1 MPPPCESR
9 TISRSRRRT
18 RLRSTAL
25 PTCRDTVKPMRTG
38 PSSARRRAC
47 TTKVPTDTRCPAAA
61 ARKSVRCLNRS
72 MAAADMAAAD
82 LAADEL
88 RSRTEPLAAL
98 GPPGRQHS
106 AAALGRHPGAKAV
119 AAFAHQFARLV
130 GPFHGIDLRQ
140 RPVRHM
146 RCGVNLIGA
155 RLARLIRKPSRP
167 VNVIGQAPR
176 QPAKPLC
183 RIVFPVTA
191 FRAIELS
198 RECVRPM
205 TQELKPD
212 ICIIGAGAAGRAA
225 ASAAAAFGVPVV
237 LIEKRTLGG
246 GAGSVPAA
254 ALAVTA
260 ERANVIRNAAH
271 FGLKAAR
278 FGVDFAAV
286 KAHLRDVAG
295 TVAPSE
301 ARQRLAGL
309 GVRIIDGA
317 ARFLDARTVTAGEF
331 TVAARRFV
339 IATGSSPALP
349 AIPGLAG
356 TPHLTSD
363 TVFDLADCP
372 RHLVVIGAGSIGLE
386 LAQTFRRLG
395 ADVTVLEA
403 ATPLAGDDAECA
415 AIVLDALERE
425 GIKLRIGVAIAQVR
439 RVLAR
444 VEIDITTPDGAE
456 TVTGS
461 HILVAVGRRPN
472 VEDLDLDAAGIRYE
486 PNGIDVD
493 RRLRTTNK
501 RVYAIGDVTVG
512 PKSTHLATYHA
523 ELVVRHALFRQQVGV
538 DHHIIPTV
546 THTDPELAQVGFLED
561 EARAHAG
568 AIRVLR
574 SPYRENAR
582 ALVTEATAGHIKVI
596 TDRKGDILGAT
607 IVGAGAGEMI
617 ATWTLAIKQKLNI
630 RAFAGLIVPYPAYG
644 EVGKRAAMTYFM
656 RGLTS
661 NQVRRIIGWLRRLG

>member
-1 MPPPCESR
+1 M
-9 TISRSRRRT
+9 TQ
-18 RLRSTAL
+18 
-25 PTCRDTVKPMRTG
+25 
-38 PSSARRRAC
+38 
-47 TTKVPTDTRCPAAA
+47 
-61 ARKSVRCLNRS
+61 
-72 MAAADMAAAD
+72 
-82 LAADEL
+82 EL
-88 RSRTEPLAAL
+88 
-98 GPPGRQHS
+98 
-106 AAALGRHPGAKAV
+106 K
-119 AAFAHQFARLV
+119 
-130 GPFHGIDLRQ
+130 
-140 RPVRHM
+140 
-146 RCGVNLIGA
+146 
-155 RLARLIRKPSRP
+155 
-167 VNVIGQAPR
+167 
-176 QPAKPLC
+176 
-183 RIVFPVTA
+183 
-191 FRAIELS
+191 
-198 RECVRPM
+198 
-205 TQELKPD
+205 QELKPD
-212 ICIIGAGAAGRAA
+212 ICVIGAGAAGRAA

-237 LIEKRTLGG
+237 LIEKGTLGG
-246 GAGSVPAA
+246 GDGAGNGGSVPAA

-260 ERANVIRNAAH
+260 ERANIIRHAGH

-278 FGVDFAAV
+278 FGVDFTAV
-286 KAHLRDVAG
+286 KAHVRDIAG

-317 ARFLDARTVTAGEF
+317 ARFSDARTVAAGEF
-331 TVAARRFV
+331 IVAARRFV

-349 AIPGLAG
+349 AIPGLAD

-372 RHLVVIGAGSIGLE
+372 RHLIVIGAGSAGLE

-403 ATPLAGDDAECA
+403 ATPLASDDPECA

-425 GIKLRIGVAIAQVR
+425 GITLRIGVAIARVR

-444 VEIDITTPDGAE
+444 IEIDITTPDGAE

-486 PNGIDVD
+486 PHGIDVD

-501 RVYAIGDVTVG
+501 RVYAIGDVATG

-523 ELVVRHALFRQQVGV
+523 ELVVRHALFRQHVSL
-538 DHHIIPTV
+538 DHHTIPTV

-561 EARAHAG
+561 EARAHAHAHAG

-574 SPYRENAR
+574 SPYRENDR
-582 ALVTEATAGHIKVI
+582 ALATEATNGHIKVI

-607 IVGAGAGEMI
+607 IVGAGASEMI
-617 ATWTLAIKQKLNI
+617 AAWTLAITQKLNI

>member
-1 MPPPCESR
+1 
-9 TISRSRRRT
+9 
-18 RLRSTAL
+18 
-25 PTCRDTVKPMRTG
+25 
-38 PSSARRRAC
+38 
-47 TTKVPTDTRCPAAA
+47 
-61 ARKSVRCLNRS
+61 
-72 MAAADMAAAD
+72 
-82 LAADEL
+82 
-88 RSRTEPLAAL
+88 
-98 GPPGRQHS
+98 
-106 AAALGRHPGAKAV
+106 
-119 AAFAHQFARLV
+119 
-130 GPFHGIDLRQ
+130 
-140 RPVRHM
+140 
-146 RCGVNLIGA
+146 
-155 RLARLIRKPSRP
+155 
-167 VNVIGQAPR
+167 
-176 QPAKPLC
+176 
-183 RIVFPVTA
+183 
-191 FRAIELS
+191 
-198 RECVRPM
+198 M
-205 TQELKPD
+205 TLQLKPD
-212 ICIIGAGAAGRAA
+212 ICVIGAGAAGRAA

-237 LIEKRTLGG
+237 LIEKSAKIGTLGG
-246 GAGSVPAA
+246 SAGYGGSVAAA

-260 ERANVIRNAAH
+260 ERANIIRNAAH

-286 KAHLRDVAG
+286 KAHLRDVADS
-295 TVAPSE
+295 VAPNE
-301 ARQRLAGL
+301 TRQRLAGF
-309 GVRIIDGA
+309 GVRIVDGA
-317 ARFLDARTVTAGEF
+317 ARFVDARSVAAGEF

-349 AIPGLAG
+349 AIPGLAD

-372 RHLVVIGAGSIGLE
+372 RHLIVIGAGSAGLE

-403 ATPLAGDDAECA
+403 ATPLASDDAECA

-425 GIKLRIGVAIAQVR
+425 GISIRTGAAIARVR

-444 VEIDITTPDGAE
+444 IEIDIETPDGTE
-456 TVTGS
+456 TIAGS
-461 HILVAVGRRPN
+461 HILVAAGRRPN
-472 VEDLDLDAAGIRYE
+472 VEELDLDLAGIRYE
-486 PNGIDVD
+486 PHGIVVD
-493 RRLRTTNK
+493 RRMRTTNK

-523 ELVVRHALFRQQVGV
+523 ELVVRHALFRQQTGL
-538 DHHIIPTV
+538 DHHTIPTV

-568 AIRVLR
+568 VIRVLR

-582 ALVTEATAGHIKVI
+582 ALATEATNGHIKVI
-596 TDRKGDILGAT
+596 TDRRGDILGAT

-617 ATWTLAIKQKLNI
+617 AAWTLAIAQKLNI

-644 EVGKRAAMTYFM
+644 EVGKRAAMTYFL